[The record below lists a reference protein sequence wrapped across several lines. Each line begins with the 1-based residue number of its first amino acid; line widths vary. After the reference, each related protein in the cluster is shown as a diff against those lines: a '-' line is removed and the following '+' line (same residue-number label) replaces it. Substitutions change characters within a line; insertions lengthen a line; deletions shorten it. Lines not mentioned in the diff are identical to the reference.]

1 MNSLK
6 EWGNNQKV
14 LIIIGFDLLIL
25 GVTFFYEKSVFFY
38 FILLINIIILFSVIP
53 IIYLIKL
60 HKQPISPEEY
70 YLEAIETNYMCMD
83 ESLLTKI
90 FEIRISNIRQSVFS
104 YLILIAT
111 FTLTIAFNPEAY
123 NYFNEPILGV
133 SGSKIVIAVGVIGI
147 LVSVFTI
154 FGIDRLTLKELKHVC
169 KTKKKLKQ
177 LKERNISSPT
187 QETPTTNEDTHE
199 HGNDKAFSYQNM
211 NSANQDKT
219 QTIKNSADIIALV
232 EDAIKNKDA
241 SIIEKIEDKNHLKYM
256 QKVVEVGILK
266 NGLIFSIPSVS
277 IGIGIS
283 IGIIAIGVSFLV
295 VTIPIDNLSK
305 ITYPVGGV
313 IIICMGIYYGIKAKK
328 LDGEFEEIKRDIEF
342 MRDFILEIEGKLL
355 K

>member
-1 MNSLK
+1 M
-6 EWGNNQKV
+6 E
-14 LIIIGFDLLIL
+14 IL
-25 GVTFFYEKSVFFY
+25 YKS
-38 FILLINIIILFSVIP
+38 
-53 IIYLIKL
+53 
-60 HKQPISPEEY
+60 
-70 YLEAIETNYMCMD
+70 
-83 ESLLTKI
+83 
-90 FEIRISNIRQSVFS
+90 
-104 YLILIAT
+104 
-111 FTLTIAFNPEAY
+111 
-123 NYFNEPILGV
+123 
-133 SGSKIVIAVGVIGI
+133 
-147 LVSVFTI
+147 
-154 FGIDRLTLKELKHVC
+154 
-169 KTKKKLKQ
+169 KKKLKQ
-177 LKERNISSPT
+177 LKEPDISSSI
-187 QETPTTNEDTHE
+187 QETVITHE
-199 HGNDKAFSYQNM
+199 DSPKHETNKIFSHKNK
-211 NSANQDKT
+211 NSIYQDKI
-219 QTIKNSADIIALV
+219 QTIKNSTDIIALV
-232 EDAIKNKDA
+232 EDAIKNKDT

>member
-1 MNSLK
+1 
-6 EWGNNQKV
+6 
-14 LIIIGFDLLIL
+14 
-25 GVTFFYEKSVFFY
+25 
-38 FILLINIIILFSVIP
+38 
-53 IIYLIKL
+53 
-60 HKQPISPEEY
+60 
-70 YLEAIETNYMCMD
+70 
-83 ESLLTKI
+83 
-90 FEIRISNIRQSVFS
+90 
-104 YLILIAT
+104 
-111 FTLTIAFNPEAY
+111 LTIAFNPEAY

-187 QETPTTNEDTHE
+187 QETPTTNEDTQE
-199 HGNDKAFSYQNM
+199 HGNNKAFSYQNM
-211 NSANQDKT
+211 NSARQDKT
-219 QTIKNSADIIALV
+219 QTIKSSTDIIALV
-232 EDAIKNKDA
+232 EDAIKNED
-241 SIIEKIEDKNHLKYM
+241 SSVIEKIEDKNHLKYM